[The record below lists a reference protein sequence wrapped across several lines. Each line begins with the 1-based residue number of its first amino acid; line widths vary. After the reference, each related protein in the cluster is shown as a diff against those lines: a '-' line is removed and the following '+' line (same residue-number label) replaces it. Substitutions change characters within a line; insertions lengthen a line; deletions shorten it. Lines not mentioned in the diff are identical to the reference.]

1 MDHGNVYIRTE
12 LGEKELGN
20 RDLTLELN
28 EILSRI
34 DGRSSVRDLMAGA
47 SFWSAETFDAAIEEL
62 LELGYIAPVTPA
74 EEKIEEFEVV
84 PEIAPAAVE
93 RQRITGKSKFSQ
105 TERTLISTVLFLDI
119 VEYTRKSVADQ
130 FKIKGQFNR
139 LLAELLQKIPEDDR
153 IVIDTGDGAAI
164 GFLADPEEVLHIA
177 IRMRDALEANDHKDY
192 PGLYVRM
199 GINLGPV
206 KLVTDMNGR
215 ENLIGDGVN
224 DANRVMGFA
233 KGDQILISRPF
244 YDVVSRLSSEQQGL
258 FSYQGIHRDKHRRE
272 HEIYEVAGGNR
283 VRAEEE
289 NRREEKSEEQ
299 IRAERLDKMKAKLE
313 AAARSEV
320 ESKAA
325 MLAHEQARAA
335 AEEEMRRKAA
345 AARMAAE
352 QTRVRK
358 KSGNGGLKFALIALA
373 ALLVILIG
381 VLPFIPLGFVAK
393 SAISS
398 IADRTQES
406 VAAETG
412 RFSLLPTPRII
423 LKGVTVGQN
432 LKIGKMTE
440 ILSLSGSKAMPSV
453 LMEDVNLD
461 QDVLAKLPEW
471 GGQPFAL
478 KMQFRNVSLSLWGK
492 ILPSFDAAIDFSEDG
507 SFGRASI
514 ASAGMKAQILADGKV
529 DVSAKSW
536 SIPLVSDAV
545 WDDVTASGSMGK
557 GEFRVNSMSGT
568 GFGGEWSGSA
578 VVSWPSGWQAHG
590 SIKGKNLDLDKL
602 MPGFS
607 AAKTRGTLEFNAEW
621 ASASSSFSGLFDS
634 PEVKANFA
642 ARNGSLGGV
651 DFAQAIR
658 SPSPEG
664 ARGGETNFDVFTG
677 VFSRSGQDFRM
688 DRLRL
693 DSGIL
698 KAQGSL
704 VIRAGALSGQVSAD
718 LDRVHSNLSLGG
730 TLSDPVVR

>member
-34 DGRSSVRDLMAGA
+34 DGRSSVQDLMAGA
-47 SFWSAETFDAAIEEL
+47 SFWTAETFETAIEEL
-62 LELGYIAPVTPA
+62 LELGYIAPFTQA

-84 PEIAPAAVE
+84 PEIAPAAGE
-93 RQRITGKSKFSQ
+93 RQRATGKSKFSQ

-177 IRMRDALEANDHKDY
+177 IRLRDALEANDHNDY

-233 KGDQILISRPF
+233 KGDQILISRSF

-272 HEIYEVAGGNR
+272 HEIYEVAGGDR
-283 VRAEEE
+283 GRAEEE
-289 NRREEKSEEQ
+289 NRKEEKSEEE

-313 AAARSEV
+313 AAARSEA

-345 AARMAAE
+345 ARMAAE
-352 QTRVRK
+352 QIRVSK
-358 KSGNGGLKFALIALA
+358 KPGKGGLKFTLVSLA

-393 SAISS
+393 SAVAS
-398 IADRTQES
+398 IADRTQEP
-406 VAAETG
+406 VAAESG
-412 RFSLLPTPRII
+412 RFSLLPSPRII

-432 LKIGKMTE
+432 LRIGKMTE
-440 ILSLSGSKAMPSV
+440 ILSLSGSNAMPSV
-453 LMEDVNLD
+453 LMEDVALD
-461 QDVLAKLPEW
+461 QDVLSRIQEW
-471 GGQPFAL
+471 GRQPFAM
-478 KMQFRNVSLSLWGK
+478 KMQFRNVSLALWGRL
-492 ILPSFDAAIDFSEDG
+492 LPSFDASIDLSEDG
-507 SFGRASI
+507 SFRQASI
-514 ASAGMKAQILADGKV
+514 SSAGMKAEVLADGKV

-536 SIPLVSDAV
+536 SIPFVSDAV
-545 WDDVTASGSMGK
+545 WDEVAASGSMGK
-557 GEFRVNSMSGT
+557 GEFRVNSMSGS

-578 VVSWPSGWQAHG
+578 VVSWTSGWRAHG
-590 SIKGKNLDLDKL
+590 AIKGKNLELDKL
-602 MPGFS
+602 MPSFS
-607 AAKTRGTLEFNAEW
+607 VAKTRGTLEFNAEL
-621 ASASSSFSGLFDS
+621 ASSSSTFSGLFDS
-634 PEVKANFA
+634 PAVKANFLV
-642 ARNGSLGGV
+642 RHGSLGGV

-664 ARGGETNFDVFTG
+664 ARGGETNFDVLAG

-693 DSGIL
+693 ESGIL
-698 KAQGSL
+698 KAEGS
-704 VIRAGALSGQVSAD
+704 VGIRGGALSGQVSAD
-718 LDRVHSNLSLGG
+718 LDRVRSNLTLGG
-730 TLSDPVVR
+730 SLSDPVVR

>member
-358 KSGNGGLKFALIALA
+358 KIWKW
-373 ALLVILIG
+373 
-381 VLPFIPLGFVAK
+381 
-393 SAISS
+393 
-398 IADRTQES
+398 R
-406 VAAETG
+406 
-412 RFSLLPTPRII
+412 
-423 LKGVTVGQN
+423 
-432 LKIGKMTE
+432 TE
-440 ILSLSGSKAMPSV
+440 IRPDCARCLAGDPDRRAAFHPAGFRRQKR
-453 LMEDVNLD
+453 NLLD
-461 QDVLAKLPEW
+461 C
-471 GGQPFAL
+471 GQ
-478 KMQFRNVSLSLWGK
+478 
-492 ILPSFDAAIDFSEDG
+492 
-507 SFGRASI
+507 
-514 ASAGMKAQILADGKV
+514 
-529 DVSAKSW
+529 
-536 SIPLVSDAV
+536 
-545 WDDVTASGSMGK
+545 
-557 GEFRVNSMSGT
+557 
-568 GFGGEWSGSA
+568 
-578 VVSWPSGWQAHG
+578 
-590 SIKGKNLDLDKL
+590 
-602 MPGFS
+602 
-607 AAKTRGTLEFNAEW
+607 
-621 ASASSSFSGLFDS
+621 
-634 PEVKANFA
+634 
-642 ARNGSLGGV
+642 
-651 DFAQAIR
+651 
-658 SPSPEG
+658 
-664 ARGGETNFDVFTG
+664 
-677 VFSRSGQDFRM
+677 
-688 DRLRL
+688 
-693 DSGIL
+693 DSGIGGCRNRPFFP
-698 KAQGSL
+698 AAYSQDHPEGSDRRSEPEDRENDRNPFPFRFESDAF
-704 VIRAGALSGQVSAD
+704 RAHGGRQPRSGCSCEA
-718 LDRVHSNLSLGG
+718 S
-730 TLSDPVVR
+730 